1 MSGRAGEMRERAER
15 GTEHA
20 EERFGE
26 AVGKPREEWRPR
38 DVWAFRY
45 TILLVCFDAIVN
57 LWSTRHGVHSFGSAS
72 QS

>member
-38 DVWAFRY
+38 DVWAFR
-45 TILLVCFDAIVN
+45 
-57 LWSTRHGVHSFGSAS
+57 
-72 QS
+72 